1 MIPIFIQS
9 YKGSKRLAK
18 LKKRFRKLK
27 LNFKIIY
34 GASPFNLKDKNF
46 LNKNYDSNF
55 FFRKTGRNMIAPE
68 IACAYGHL
76 KIYKHIVKHKIHEA
90 IIFED
95 DICPSKNLKY
105 VLDNYSFRNIDILVF
120 LSTSGYINKN
130 NTFDRLNVHDFISHF
145 NSSCAY
151 RINFKT
157 CNKIIKYTN
166 RRIKGLSDWPLDL
179 LKNNIKCSL
188 LIPLQVMLVDQNLSS
203 AAPLRDALIKFRI
216 LKNIFPNYFFHL
228 FRTVYYFLCI
238 PYLLRIYPDFNY
250 YKEYFWKKSFLYIKS
265 LFFLNIIEVKN
276 ITSNVMFYQKDLNR
290 SKIKSSLKFLY
301 KTS

>member
-9 YKGSKRLAK
+9 YKGSKRLPA

-34 GASPFNLKDKNF
+34 GANPSNLRDKIF
-46 LNKNYDSNF
+46 LNKNYDSDF
-55 FFRKTGRNMIAPE
+55 FFKKTGRNMINPE

-76 KIYKHIVKHKIHEA
+76 KIYKHIIKYKIKEA

-105 VLDNYSFRNIDILVF
+105 VLDNYYYRNIDILVF

-130 NTFDRLNVHDFISHF
+130 NNFDKLNIHNFISHF

-151 RINFKT
+151 RINLKT
-157 CNKIIKYTN
+157 CKKIIRFTN
-166 RRIKGLSDWPLDL
+166 GKIKGLSDWPFDFI
-179 LKNNIKCSL
+179 KNNIKCSL
-188 LIPLQVMLVDQNLSS
+188 LIPFQVMLVDQNLSS
-203 AAPLRDALIKFRI
+203 AATLRDESIKFKI
-216 LKNIFPNYFFHL
+216 LKNIFPIYFLQL
-228 FRTVYYFLCI
+228 FRTAYYFLCV
-238 PYLLRIYPDFNY
+238 PYLLRIYPDFNF
-250 YKEYFWKKSFLYIKS
+250 YKEYFWKKSFLYLKS
-265 LFFLNIIEVKN
+265 LFFANIIEIKN
-276 ITSNVMFYQKDLNR
+276 ITSNVKFYQKDLNKN
-290 SKIKSSLKFLY
+290 KIKSSIKFLY